1 MLDGQTKTPWA
12 AFLQAAFF
20 YIKIKL
26 LWILIYQK
34 WVNINTQFNFI
45 VNNNKIKVKG
55 IDYPASYKIV
65 QYLKDCDIGKVTRN
79 NKLSNSK
86 IRQITYTLYMFNE
99 IVTSNGIKQNVNK
112 ELNKLFFDR
121 IILHKE
127 YYNNNEL
134 LKSVYSYFKNII
146 EKNYVN
152 IDK

>member
-1 MLDGQTKTPWA
+1 MWGIVKPKPPERP
-12 AFLQAAFF
+12 FYRPPFF
-20 YIKIKL
+20 RIKL
-26 LWILIYQK
+26 LWIPIYQK
-34 WVNINTQFNFI
+34 CVNINTQFNYI
-45 VNNNKIKVKG
+45 VNNNKIKVKD

-79 NKLSNSK
+79 NKLSNSR

>member
-1 MLDGQTKTPWA
+1 MTP
-12 AFLQAAFF
+12 
-20 YIKIKL
+20 
-26 LWILIYQK
+26 
-34 WVNINTQFNFI
+34 V
-45 VNNNKIKVKG
+45 KVK
-55 IDYPASYKIV
+55 DNNYPASYKIV

-79 NKLSNSK
+79 NKLSNSR

-134 LKSVYSYFKNII
+134 LKSVHSYFKNII

-152 IDK
+152 IVRIMKSVVILFKIVKIFN